1 MATGSMPHT
10 TGSDP
15 FSACTCW
22 ASSETAVSTPCTDWT
37 LVAVSVGMVMKL
49 LLAMTKSARTVRS

>member
-22 ASSETAVSTPCTDWT
+22 ASSETAVSHALARDCT
-37 LVAVSVGMVMKL
+37 LVAVSVGMVMKFC
-49 LLAMTKSARTVRS
+49 SR